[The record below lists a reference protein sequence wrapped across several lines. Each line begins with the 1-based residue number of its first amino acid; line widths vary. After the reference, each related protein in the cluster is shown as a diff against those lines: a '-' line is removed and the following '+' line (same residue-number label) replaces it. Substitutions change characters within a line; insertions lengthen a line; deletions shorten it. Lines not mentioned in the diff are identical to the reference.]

1 MALMKNCDGTIDENT
16 QGYDDDGDGYTEL
29 AGDCNDADNGVYPN
43 ATETCDS
50 VDQDCNGIIDN
61 DTICYDD
68 DGDGYTEQDGDC
80 EDYQPSAFPG
90 KSEIADGVD
99 NNCDGD
105 IDEGTINFDDD
116 GDCYCESSPCYG
128 SITTNCST
136 LGQGIAM
143 M

>member
-1 MALMKNCDGTIDENT
+1 M
-16 QGYDDDGDGYTEL
+16 

-80 EDYQPSAFPG
+80 EDYQPSAFP
-90 KSEIADGVD
+90 EILRLQMVWT
-99 NNCDGD
+99 
-105 IDEGTINFDDD
+105 TIVMV
-116 GDCYCESSPCYG
+116 
-128 SITTNCST
+128 T
-136 LGQGIAM
+136 LM
-143 M
+143 KVPLVR